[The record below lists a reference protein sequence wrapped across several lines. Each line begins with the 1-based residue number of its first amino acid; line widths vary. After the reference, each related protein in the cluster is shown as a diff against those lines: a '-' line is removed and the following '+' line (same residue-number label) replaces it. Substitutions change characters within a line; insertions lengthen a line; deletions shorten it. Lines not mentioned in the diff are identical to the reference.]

1 MGSRPASEGLCQVLF
16 FESDEDCEISHK
28 DKKGKYQ
35 AEQGI
40 VLPRL

>member
-1 MGSRPASEGLCQVLF
+1 VIF
-16 FESDEDCEISHK
+16 FESDEDCEISYK

-35 AEQGI
+35 SQGGI